1 MTRYHKRPFQN
12 NPSGF
17 QIFVDHLRFT
27 LVLSEQWV
35 LTFRGLSIANIS
47 CCLSDP
53 LVRAQRFTQNFK
65 DKIASISPPPCLSA
79 CLVRPMAVNAYCRI
93 PVDAIPLSSLSSLLP
108 LEKLQARAFRTE
120 SDETTFYSCMYKI
133 TPFQPI
139 QGSTVEPQGTELK
152 KAL

>member
-47 CCLSDP
+47 CRLSGP
-53 LVRAQRFTQNFK
+53 LVR
-65 DKIASISPPPCLSA
+65 
-79 CLVRPMAVNAYCRI
+79 
-93 PVDAIPLSSLSSLLP
+93 
-108 LEKLQARAFRTE
+108 E
-120 SDETTFYSCMYKI
+120 
-133 TPFQPI
+133 
-139 QGSTVEPQGTELK
+139 
-152 KAL
+152 